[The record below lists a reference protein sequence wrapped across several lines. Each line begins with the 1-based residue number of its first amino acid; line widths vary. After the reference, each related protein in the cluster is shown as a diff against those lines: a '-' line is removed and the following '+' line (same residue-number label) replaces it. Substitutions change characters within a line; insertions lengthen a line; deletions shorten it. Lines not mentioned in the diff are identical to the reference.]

1 MKPEPEDPRTLE
13 AASLLEAALR
23 PGVLDPAAEERALR
37 AFRAA
42 RDAGSRPAPVRWRR
56 RRRRDDWRPAGERR
70 RQPSLKALV
79 AGVVAVVAV
88 GGVAV
93 AAGEG
98 AIPSP
103 FGGGAEPKPGRSAP
117 TAPGA
122 DTERAG
128 DGRGERVPERSARP
142 TRSAANDAPPL
153 GRPGTAQD
161 TAAHCRVYLAAVERR
176 GTAPRGAAMARLE
189 LAVGGAAAVPAYC
202 ERLLAAERKRPG
214 SRPADGRPAEGDPA
228 DEKSAAGNPAD
239 GKPAAGNPAGGDPAE
254 GKPAGEDAGK
264 KHADQSGKKRTA
276 APARPG
282 GGSGAG

>member
-93 AAGEG
+93 
-98 AIPSP
+98 
-103 FGGGAEPKPGRSAP
+103 
-117 TAPGA
+117 
-122 DTERAG
+122 D
-128 DGRGERVPERSARP
+128 
-142 TRSAANDAPPL
+142 
-153 GRPGTAQD
+153 
-161 TAAHCRVYLAAVERR
+161 
-176 GTAPRGAAMARLE
+176 
-189 LAVGGAAAVPAYC
+189 
-202 ERLLAAERKRPG
+202 RK
-214 SRPADGRPAEGDPA
+214 SVV
-228 DEKSAAGNPAD
+228 
-239 GKPAAGNPAGGDPAE
+239 
-254 GKPAGEDAGK
+254 
-264 KHADQSGKKRTA
+264 
-276 APARPG
+276 
-282 GGSGAG
+282 